1 MNSQQKPQFRVAQ
14 KSLLSTTLIHLKSS
28 VTSIRYTWQNIE
40 INYHL
45 CKMGFFKVDGF
56 IFNLRGKT
64 LQSKNYLTIKSLHL
78 FYDVIIEAIVTTC
91 NGFLTTCRPL
101 WFRVDPTKP
110 VNLKNQ
116 CQNER
121 MGFFNEGMLVQV
133 KQIYTVP
140 FNQKSWHFFS
150 LNQMSLPTFIS
161 SHRQGQQDTVK
172 VIILQQEHFAA
183 VLHVAEACC

>member
-1 MNSQQKPQFRVAQ
+1 MNSQQKSQFHVAQ

-64 LQSKNYLTIKSLHL
+64 LQSKNYLTIRSLHL

-101 WFRVDPTKP
+101 
-110 VNLKNQ
+110 
-116 CQNER
+116 
-121 MGFFNEGMLVQV
+121 
-133 KQIYTVP
+133 
-140 FNQKSWHFFS
+140 
-150 LNQMSLPTFIS
+150 
-161 SHRQGQQDTVK
+161 
-172 VIILQQEHFAA
+172 
-183 VLHVAEACC
+183 